1 MELGEGGVWADGAV
15 VGAVVVVVVELVV
28 DVWARSGR
36 PASVSAVRRRAFI
49 KSRYALL
56 PPWQSPSAAGFWI
69 DVIFRS
75 DDLRGRL
82 INPFQK
88 TNPSPDAQR
97 RHPWLGAR

>member
-1 MELGEGGVWADGAV
+1 
-15 VGAVVVVVVELVV
+15 VVELVV

-75 DDLRGRL
+75 DDLRVVSL
-82 INPFQK
+82 I
-88 TNPSPDAQR
+88 PSKKPIHRTTHSDVI
-97 RHPWLGAR
+97 LGLARDEF